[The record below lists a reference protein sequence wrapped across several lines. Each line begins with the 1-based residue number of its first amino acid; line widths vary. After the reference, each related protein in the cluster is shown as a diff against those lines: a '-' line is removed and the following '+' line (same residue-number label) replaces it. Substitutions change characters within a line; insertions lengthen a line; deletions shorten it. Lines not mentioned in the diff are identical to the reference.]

1 VRDALDGEKRE
12 RERRSFFFVEKL
24 EREASE
30 KEKTHTSFFFL
41 PLPKKPPPPQVACRL
56 KKGAISSPPPPG
68 AMGGIA
74 GISPGGS
81 NGDIAAGAAAAG
93 ASTGAASG
101 GDPNS
106 FSAAA
111 RSQRSFLATC
121 AKEVTGII
129 TLEDVLEEVIQDEIV
144 DESDV
149 WASNDQLKRVPRGNG
164 AGTGGANGGG
174 AAGAALGGAL
184 SSGVVGGFGGPSR
197 RARPDVATYLS
208 LFEHKLRDASRLSAA
223 EVQAAA
229 AFLATSVKEFRA
241 FGPGDAVLKG
251 LVRQAEVIDAGG
263 TGAAAG
269 EGLVVRGERSAE
281 GDASDAAMAAA
292 AAAGASAVSPS
303 PSPASSSPIKTMM
316 VKDAAAKAAAAAGA
330 GAASSSS
337 GAATTTTA
345 TSSRAPTTGPSPFDV
360 RHGEVQL
367 YARGV
372 RSCHLTL
379 VLQGRVCVRAGS
391 EGFESE
397 LGPWSHLG
405 AKALAATAEEPYV
418 PDFDA
423 VALPPCR
430 VLRIHADAYRVA
442 LRVGEAN
449 AVAAGRAV
457 RQALS
462 ETAAQR
468 TTSGLGQARRSQVAV
483 SEAVAAAAA
492 GGGAAGIARTSP
504 RDTPAPPPPAAGSS
518 VEMTETKPA
527 AAADDQGEK

>member
-1 VRDALDGEKRE
+1 M
-12 RERRSFFFVEKL
+12 
-24 EREASE
+24 
-30 KEKTHTSFFFL
+30 T
-41 PLPKKPPPPQVACRL
+41 
-56 KKGAISSPPPPG
+56 SPPAAAG
-68 AMGGIA
+68 AGGAGIA
-74 GISPGGS
+74 GLGGS
-81 NGDIAAGAAAAG
+81 NGDIIGAGAAAAD
-93 ASTGAASG
+93 AAS
-101 GDPNS
+101 NNANAS
-106 FSAAA
+106 SLSTTA
-111 RSQRSFLATC
+111 RSQRSFLASC

-149 WASNDQLKRVPRGNG
+149 WASNDQLKRVPRGNLNTEKG
-164 AGTGGANGGG
+164 NGGG
-174 AAGAALGGAL
+174 GGGGAGGGGL
-184 SSGVVGGFGGPSR
+184 VGGGGGFGGPSR

-251 LVRQAEVIDAGG
+251 LVRQAEVIDAGAG
-263 TGAAAG
+263 SGAAAG

-281 GDASDAAMAAA
+281 GDASAAAMAAA

-303 PSPASSSPIKTMM
+303 PSPASSSPIRTLMNNAAAAA
-316 VKDAAAKAAAAAGA
+316 AAAKAAATGSSSAAG
-330 GAASSSS
+330 GASAAASS
-337 GAATTTTA
+337 GAASGA
-345 TSSRAPTTGPSPFDV
+345 SAASARAAAPGPSPFDV

-405 AKALAATAEEPYV
+405 AKALSAAPEEPYV

-468 TTSGLGQARRSQVAV
+468 TVSGLGQARRSQVALASAATSSSSV
-483 SEAVAAAAA
+483 AAGAEASPAAASTAPAAGTTTTTAGSRPPSAGGGGGSVEMSSSAAVAAEPP
-492 GGGAAGIARTSP
+492 P
-504 RDTPAPPPPAAGSS
+504 RD
-518 VEMTETKPA
+518 ER
-527 AAADDQGEK
+527 GEK